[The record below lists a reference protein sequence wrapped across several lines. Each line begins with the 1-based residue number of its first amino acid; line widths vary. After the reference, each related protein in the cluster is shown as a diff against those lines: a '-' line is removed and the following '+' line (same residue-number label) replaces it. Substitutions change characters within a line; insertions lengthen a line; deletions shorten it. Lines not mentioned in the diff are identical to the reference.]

1 MALQRR
7 RRSSGGKYMGAN
19 LDSPSDNGNS
29 AVPEAVEP
37 QGDHQDLLAEL
48 RQKRQVIQMAGGEK
62 RIEAQHA
69 KGKLTARERLSLLL
83 DEGSFHEIDA
93 YMTQRFSDFGMAD
106 KRHPGDSVVA
116 GFGKIDGRPVCV
128 YSQDFTVLGGSFSEI
143 AGQKLGKIMD
153 MALDAGVPVIG
164 LSDSGG
170 ARIQEGVYSLA
181 AYGELF
187 WRNTQASGV
196 VPQISVMLGPCAGGS
211 VYSPGLTDFV
221 VMTKGSSHMFITGPE
236 VIKTVTREEVD
247 FETLGGA
254 ISHASLSGVAHLVG
268 DDEQASLA
276 LARQLLSYLPSNNA
290 EAPPAVT
297 PTDDPWRMD
306 LALNSLVPTDPT
318 IAYDMKEVIERV
330 FDLGSFFEVHALFAP
345 NAVVG
350 FARLH
355 GQVVGVVA
363 QQPNVLAGV
372 IDINSSDK
380 MARFIR
386 FCDAYNIP
394 LVTLVDSPGFMPGVA
409 QEHGGI
415 IRHGA
420 KIVYAYAEATVPKIS
435 VVTRKAYGGAYI
447 VMGSKH
453 IRTDMVYA
461 WPTAEIAVM
470 GADGAVNILYGR
482 ELKTFEGDAEAE
494 RQRLVDEFR
503 ATFGKP
509 YRAAE
514 SGHVDEILIPAET
527 RPRLI
532 QTLEL
537 LRDKQQTRRPR
548 KHGTMPL

>member
-1 MALQRR
+1 
-7 RRSSGGKYMGAN
+7 MGAN
-19 LDSPSDNGNS
+19 LDPPSDNGNS
-29 AVPEAVEP
+29 LVPEAVEL
-37 QGDHQDLLAEL
+37 QAEHQALLAEL
-48 RQKRQVIQMAGGEK
+48 RQQRRVIQQAGGEK

-69 KGKLTARERLSLLL
+69 KGKLTARERIGLLL
-83 DEGSFHEIDA
+83 DEGSFQEIDA
-93 YMTQRFSDFGMAD
+93 YMTQRFSEFGMAD
-106 KRHPGDSVVA
+106 KRYPGDGVVA
-116 GFGKIDGRPVCV
+116 GFGKIQGRPVCV
-128 YSQDFTVLGGSFSEI
+128 YSQDFTILGGSFSEV
-143 AGQKLGKIMD
+143 AGQKLSKIMD
-153 MALDAGVPVIG
+153 LALDAGVPVIG

-196 VPQISVMLGPCAGGS
+196 VPQISVMMGPCAGGS

-221 VMTKGSSHMFITGPE
+221 VMTKGTSHMFITGPE
-236 VIKTVTREEVD
+236 VIKTVTREDVD

-254 ISHASLSGVAHLVG
+254 IAHASLSGVAHLVG
-268 DDEQASLA
+268 EDEAGSLA
-276 LARQLLSYLPSNNA
+276 LTRKLLSYLPSNNA
-290 EAPPAVT
+290 EAPPAVS

-306 LALNSLVPTDPT
+306 PALNSLVPTDPS
-318 IAYDMKEVIERV
+318 IAYDMKEVVERV
-330 FDLGSFFEVHALFAP
+330 FDLGSFFEIQALFAP
-345 NAVVG
+345 NAIVG

-355 GQVVGVVA
+355 GQVVGIIG
-363 QQPNVLAGV
+363 QQPNALAGV

-470 GADGAVNILYGR
+470 GAEGAVNILYGK
-482 ELKTFEGDAEAE
+482 ELKAFDGDAEAE
-494 RQRLVDEFR
+494 RQRLVNEFR
-503 ATFGKP
+503 STFGKP